1 MDKKDMKKLC
11 DDAFD
16 VLEVL
21 EDTVSYLCDE
31 KKLSGLKVYTFIR
44 EFATLKLREFPE
56 PFSIEVE

>member
-1 MDKKDMKKLC
+1 MQKLC

-21 EDTVSYLCDE
+21 EDTVSHICDD

-44 EFATLKLREFPE
+44 EFATLKLKEFPE
-56 PFSIEVE
+56 PLTLDIE

>member
-1 MDKKDMKKLC
+1 MKKLC

-16 VLEVL
+16 VLETL

-44 EFATLKLREFPE
+44 EFATLKLQEFPE
-56 PFSIEVE
+56 PFTIEAN

>member
-1 MDKKDMKKLC
+1 MNNEQMKKHC
-11 DDAFD
+11 DDALE

-21 EDTVSYLCDE
+21 EDTVSYLCNE

-44 EFATLKLREFPE
+44 EFATLKLQEFPE

>member
-1 MDKKDMKKLC
+1 MNKKDMQKLC

-21 EDTVSYLCDE
+21 EDTVSHICDD

-44 EFATLKLREFPE
+44 EFATLKLQEFPE
-56 PFSIEVE
+56 PFSIEVA

>member
-1 MDKKDMKKLC
+1 MNKKEMKKLC

-16 VLEVL
+16 VLETL

-44 EFATLKLREFPE
+44 EFATLKLQEFPE
-56 PFSIEVE
+56 PFTIEAN

>member
-11 DDAFD
+11 DDAFE
-16 VLEVL
+16 VLETL

-44 EFATLKLREFPE
+44 EFATLKLQEFPE
-56 PFSIEVE
+56 PFTIEAN